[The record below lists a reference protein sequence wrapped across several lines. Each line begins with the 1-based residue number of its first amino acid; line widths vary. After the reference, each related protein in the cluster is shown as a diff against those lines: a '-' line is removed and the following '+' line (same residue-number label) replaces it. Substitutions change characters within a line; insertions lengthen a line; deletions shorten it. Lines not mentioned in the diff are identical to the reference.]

1 MMSRS
6 QRIARDV
13 LSSLAAQRS
22 RGLLM
27 MLGLAVGVAV
37 LSAVIVIG
45 QGTRER
51 ILGLVEQHG
60 LDMVMVRAGGD
71 VQVFAPQA
79 DSGFASLVEADA
91 RAIEAEVPYVD
102 LVSAV
107 QNQRGISVV
116 YEDRALITRAFGV
129 EPPWLAIRHR
139 DVADGEFLSESD
151 MAAMAR
157 VAVLGVKVARALF
170 PEGGAVGRTVR
181 INNDPYMVKGVFIEL
196 GADAAGIDDWDDR
209 VVVPLTTSARRLF
222 NRPYLEQ
229 IVFRVTDVR
238 RVPEAAGRTRDLL
251 AVRHGIAPGQP
262 PDFFVREP
270 EDIEGAALDTAS
282 TLSALLLAISL
293 VALAAGG
300 LVIMNLMVASV
311 SQRSREIGLRRAMGA
326 RATDISRQFL
336 FEALFVALA
345 GGAVGVAAGTAI
357 AAALGA
363 AGIASSR
370 VTWVPFAVALVAC
383 VVIGLVFGIHPARR
397 AARVD
402 PAASLR
408 GRAA

>member
-1 MMSRS
+1 MSRS

-13 LSSLAAQRS
+13 LVSLSAQKHRV
-22 RGLLM
+22 LLM

-51 ILGLVEQHG
+51 IMGLVERHG
-60 LDMVMVRAGGD
+60 LDMVMVRAGGE

-79 DSGFASLVEADA
+79 DRGLASLVEADA
-91 RAIEAEVPYVD
+91 RAIEAEVPYID

-107 QNQRGISVV
+107 QNLRGLNVV
-116 YEDRALITRAFGV
+116 YEGRSVVTRAFGV
-129 EPPWLAIRHR
+129 EPSWLAIRHR
-139 DVADGEFLSESD
+139 DVAEGEFLSESD

-181 INNDPYMVKGVFIEL
+181 INNDPYTVKGVFIEL
-196 GADAAGIDDWDDR
+196 GTDAAGIDDWDDR

-238 RVPEAAGRTRDLL
+238 RVPEAAERARDLL

-262 PDFFVREP
+262 DDFFVREP
-270 EDIEGAALDTAS
+270 DDVEGAALETAS
-282 TLSALLLAISL
+282 TLSALLLAIAI
-293 VALAAGG
+293 VALVVGG
-300 LVIMNLMVASV
+300 LVIMNLMLASV
-311 SQRSREIGLRRAMGA
+311 SQRAREIGLRRAMGA
-326 RATDISRQFL
+326 RGSDIGRQFL
-336 FEALFVALA
+336 LESLFVSIG
-345 GGAVGVAAGTAI
+345 GGAVGVAVGVAV

-363 AGIASSR
+363 AGVASSR
-370 VTWVPFAVALVAC
+370 VTWVPFAVALLAC
-383 VVIGLVFGIHPARR
+383 VAVGLVFGIHPARK

-402 PAASLR
+402 PVVSLR

>member
-1 MMSRS
+1 MSRS

-13 LSSLAAQRS
+13 LVSLGAQRS
-22 RGLLM
+22 RVLLM
-27 MLGLAVGVAV
+27 MLGLSVGVAV

-51 ILGLVEQHG
+51 ILGLVERHG

-71 VQVFAPQA
+71 VQVFAPQS
-79 DSGFASLVEADA
+79 DRGLASLLEGDA
-91 RAIEAEVPYVD
+91 RAIATEVPYVEM
-102 LVSAV
+102 VSGV
-107 QNQRGISVV
+107 QNGRGITVV
-116 YEDRALITRAFGV
+116 YEDRSVVTRGFGV
-129 EPPWLAIRHR
+129 EPDWLEIRR
-139 DVADGEFLSESD
+139 WALAEGEFVSASD
-151 MAAMAR
+151 MAAMSR
-157 VAVLGVKVARALF
+157 VVMLGLKVARALF

-181 INNDPYMVKGVFIEL
+181 VNNDPYVVKGVFGEM
-196 GADAAGIDDWDDR
+196 GTDAAGIDDWDHR
-209 VVVPLTTSARRLF
+209 IVVPLATSARRLL

-229 IVFRVTDVR
+229 IVVRVSDVQ
-238 RVPEAAGRTRDLL
+238 RVPEAAERIRELL
-251 AVRHGIAPGQP
+251 AVRHGTAPGQP
-262 PDFFVREP
+262 YDFFVREP
-270 EDIEGAALDTAS
+270 DDVEGAALETSS

-293 VALAAGG
+293 VALVAGG

-326 RATDISRQFL
+326 RASDISRQFL
-336 FEALFVALA
+336 LEALFVSLA
-345 GGAVGVAAGTAI
+345 GGAAGVAAGTAI

-370 VTWVPFAVALVAC
+370 ITWHPFVVALGAC
-383 VVIGLVFGIHPARR
+383 VVIGVVFGMHPARK

>member
-1 MMSRS
+1 MNRS

-13 LSSLAAQRS
+13 LVSLSAQRS
-22 RGLLM
+22 RVLLM
-27 MLGLAVGVAV
+27 MLGLTVGVAV

-51 ILGLVEQHG
+51 IMGLVEKHG

-71 VQVFAPQA
+71 VQIFAPQS
-79 DSGFASLVEADA
+79 DRGLASLVEADA
-91 RAIEAEVPYVD
+91 RAVEAEVPYVD

-116 YEDRALITRAFGV
+116 YEDRSVITRAFGV
-129 EPPWLAIRHR
+129 EPTWLAIRHR
-139 DVADGEFLSESD
+139 DVAEGEFLSESD

-157 VAVLGVKVARALF
+157 VAVLGVKVTRALF

-181 INNDPYMVKGVFIEL
+181 VNNDPYTVKGVFIEL
-196 GADAAGIDDWDDR
+196 GTDAAGVDDWDDR
-209 VVVPLTTSARRLF
+209 IVVPLTTSARRLF

-238 RVPEAAGRTRDLL
+238 RLPETAERVRNLL
-251 AVRHGIAPGQP
+251 AVRHGIGPGQP
-262 PDFFVREP
+262 ADFFVREP
-270 EDIEGAALDTAS
+270 EDVEGAALETTS
-282 TLSALLLAISL
+282 TLSALLLAISV
-293 VALAAGG
+293 VALVVGG
-300 LVIMNLMVASV
+300 LVIMNLMLASV
-311 SQRSREIGLRRAMGA
+311 SQRSREIGLRRSMGA
-326 RATDISRQFL
+326 RASDISRQFL
-336 FEALFVALA
+336 LEALFVALA
-345 GGAVGVAAGTAI
+345 GGAVGVAAGTVI

-370 VTWVPFAVALVAC
+370 ITWVPFAVALVAC
-383 VVIGLVFGIHPARR
+383 AVIGVVFGIHPARN

>member
-1 MMSRS
+1 MSRS

-13 LSSLAAQRS
+13 LVSLSAQRS
-22 RGLLM
+22 RVVLM

-51 ILGLVEQHG
+51 IIGLVEKHG
-60 LDMVMVRAGGD
+60 LDMVMVRAGGE
-71 VQVFAPQA
+71 VQEFAPQS
-79 DSGFASLVEADA
+79 DRGLASLLEADA
-91 RAIEAEVPYVD
+91 RAIEAEVPYID

-107 QNQRGISVV
+107 QNLRGINVV
-116 YEDRALITRAFGV
+116 YEDRSVITRAFGV
-129 EPPWLAIRHR
+129 EPSWLAIRHR
-139 DVADGEFLSESD
+139 DVAEGEFLSESD

-157 VAVLGVKVARALF
+157 VAVIGVKVARALF
-170 PEGGAVGRTVR
+170 PDGGAVGRTVR
-181 INNDPYMVKGVFIEL
+181 VNNDPYTVKGVFIEL
-196 GADAAGIDDWDDR
+196 GTDAAGIDDWDDR
-209 VVVPLTTSARRLF
+209 IVVPLTTSARRLF

-238 RVPEAAGRTRDLL
+238 RVPATAERVRDLL
-251 AVRHGIAPGQP
+251 AVRHGIGPGQP
-262 PDFFVREP
+262 ADFFVREP
-270 EDIEGAALDTAS
+270 EDVEGAALEASS

-293 VALAAGG
+293 VALVAGG
-300 LVIMNLMVASV
+300 LVIMNLMLASV

-326 RATDISRQFL
+326 RASDISRQFL
-336 FEALFVALA
+336 LESLFVALA
-345 GGAVGVAAGTAI
+345 GGAVGVAVGTGI

-363 AGIASSR
+363 AGVASSR
-370 VTWVPFAVALVAC
+370 ITWMPFAVALAAC
-383 VVIGLVFGIHPARR
+383 VAIGLVFGIHPARR

-402 PAASLR
+402 PAAAVR

>member
-1 MMSRS
+1 MSRS

-13 LSSLAAQRS
+13 LVSLAAQRS
-22 RGLLM
+22 RVLLM
-27 MLGLAVGVAV
+27 TAGLAVGVAV

-51 ILGLVEQHG
+51 VLGLVERHG
-60 LDMVMVRAGGD
+60 LDMVMVRAGGE

-79 DSGFASLVEADA
+79 DRGLASLLEADA

-107 QNQRGISVV
+107 QNQRGINVV
-116 YEDRALITRAFGV
+116 YEDRSVITRAFGV
-129 EPPWLAIRHR
+129 EPEWMAIRHR
-139 DVADGEFLSESD
+139 DVAEGEFLSESD

-157 VAVLGVKVARALF
+157 VAVIGVKVARALF

-181 INNDPYMVKGVFIEL
+181 VNNDPYTVKGVFIEL
-196 GADAAGIDDWDDR
+196 GTDAIGLDDWDDR
-209 VVVPLTTSARRLF
+209 LVVPLTTSARRLF

-238 RVPEAAGRTRDLL
+238 RVPEAAARVRDLL
-251 AVRHGIAPGQP
+251 AVRHGIGPGQP
-262 PDFFVREP
+262 HDFFVREP
-270 EDIEGAALDTAS
+270 EDVEGAALETSS
-282 TLSALLLAISL
+282 TLAALSLAIAL
-293 VALAAGG
+293 VALVAGG
-300 LVIMNLMVASV
+300 LVIMNLMLASV
-311 SQRSREIGLRRAMGA
+311 AQRTREIGLRRAMGA
-326 RATDISRQFL
+326 RASDISRQFL
-336 FEALFVALA
+336 LEATFVALA
-345 GGAVGVAAGTAI
+345 GGAAGVAAGTAI
-357 AAALGA
+357 AAVLGT

-370 VTWVPFAVALVAC
+370 ITWVPFVVAVVAC
-383 VVIGLVFGIHPARR
+383 VAIGLMAGVHPARK

>member
-1 MMSRS
+1 MSRS

-22 RGLLM
+22 RVLLM
-27 MLGLAVGVAV
+27 MLGLAVGVGV

-51 ILGLVEQHG
+51 ILGLVERHG

-79 DSGFASLVEADA
+79 DRGLASLLEGDA
-91 RAIEAEVPYVD
+91 RAIEAEVPYVE
-102 LVSAV
+102 LVSGV
-107 QNQRGISVV
+107 QNLRGINVV
-116 YEDRALITRAFGV
+116 YEDRSAVTRAFGV
-129 EPPWLAIRHR
+129 EPSWLAIRRR

-157 VAVLGVKVARALF
+157 VAVIGIKVARALF
-170 PEGGAVGRTVR
+170 PDGGAIGRTVR
-181 INNDPYMVKGVFIEL
+181 VNNNPYTVKGVFIEL
-196 GADAAGIDDWDDR
+196 GTDAAGIDDWDDR
-209 VVVPLTTSARRLF
+209 IVVPLTTSARRLF

-229 IVFRVTDVR
+229 IVVRVADAQ
-238 RVPEAAGRTRDLL
+238 RVPETAERIRELL

-270 EDIEGAALDTAS
+270 DDVEGAALETSS

-293 VALAAGG
+293 VALVAGG
-300 LVIMNLMVASV
+300 LVIMNVMVASV

-326 RATDISRQFL
+326 RASDISRQFL
-336 FEALFVALA
+336 LETLFVAFG
-345 GGAVGVAAGTAI
+345 GGAVGVVAGIVI

-370 VTWVPFAVALVAC
+370 ITWVPFAVALAAC
-383 VVIGLVFGIHPARR
+383 VAVGLVFGIHPARK